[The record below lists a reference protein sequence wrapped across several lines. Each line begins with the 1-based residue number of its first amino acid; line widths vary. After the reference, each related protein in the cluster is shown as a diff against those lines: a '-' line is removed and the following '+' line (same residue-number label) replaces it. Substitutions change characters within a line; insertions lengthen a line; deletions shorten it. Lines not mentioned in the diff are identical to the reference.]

1 MATEAKTLS
10 PALFA
15 AVVLAPAA
23 DPDAL
28 AEALA
33 ATLPEGTIMVGMEPA
48 AEEEEAPMVAEE
60 AAALAVER
68 AAVATEATTEL
79 GAATAFS

>member
-1 MATEAKTLS
+1 MATEAMTLS
-10 PALFA
+10 PALCA
-15 AVVLAPAA
+15 VVVLAPAA

-33 ATLPEGTIMVGMEPA
+33 ATLPEGRAMVDMGAA
-48 AEEEEAPMVAEE
+48 AEEAPLVAEE

>member
-1 MATEAKTLS
+1 MATEARALS

-33 ATLPEGTIMVGMEPA
+33 ATLPEGTAMEDMEAAAEDEPA
-48 AEEEEAPMVAEE
+48 AAEE
-60 AAALAVER
+60 AGALAVER
-68 AAVATEATTEL
+68 AAEAVEAAAEL

>member
-1 MATEAKTLS
+1 MATEEMTLS
-10 PALFA
+10 PALCA

-33 ATLPEGTIMVGMEPA
+33 ATLPEGRAMVATEAA
-48 AEEEEAPMVAEE
+48 AEEEPLVAEE
-60 AAALAVER
+60 AAALAVEM
-68 AAVATEATTEL
+68 AAVATEATAEL
-79 GAATAFS
+79 GAAMAFS